1 MKKIGLYG
9 IVLPGVKN
17 AAAQIP
23 VNCPARDLHDF
34 ILPRLDT
41 CNYARMRKPQ
51 RSQNRTL

>member
-41 CNYARMRKPQ
+41 GNYARMRKPQ

>member
-34 ILPRLDT
+34 ILPRMDIFKNPV
-41 CNYARMRKPQ
+41 NYFRLSAP
-51 RSQNRTL
+51 